1 MRVGERGDQDTVIF
15 HVQSEIASEKNPRE
29 TSAGTLRFLKMRRK
43 TAAGQ

>member
-1 MRVGERGDQDTVIF
+1 MRVGERGDRDTVIF
-15 HVQSEIASEKNPRE
+15 HVQSKIASEKNPRE